1 MTRPEKIGAFFDV
14 DGTLLGPPSLEWRF
28 IAFLLARD
36 ELATHHIARW
46 LVHFART
53 LVSDP
58 REATLGNK
66 HYLGGLHASLV
77 SDWEQSLTNDPLAW
91 CADTVERMRWHWT
104 QGHRVFLVSGTLD
117 CLAHVMR
124 RQLPGPVEVSS
135 TQLEVLRGRWT
146 GRIVGAHLSGNEK
159 GRVVRSLAARFGVS
173 LWDSYAYGN
182 SISDLP
188 MLDAVGQPTAVN
200 PPGRLRQIA
209 SKEGWPIC
217 DGRLAAAQGVSRLRL
232 AARQAR

>member
-46 LVHFART
+46 LVRFGQT

-58 REATLGNK
+58 RDATLGNK
-66 HYLGGLHASLV
+66 HYLGGLRTSLV
-77 SDWEQSLTNDPLAW
+77 SDWEQSLTSYPLRWYGDAI
-91 CADTVERMRWHWT
+91 ERMRWHGT
-104 QGHRVFLVSGTLD
+104 RGHRVFLVSGTLD
-117 CLAHVMR
+117 CLANVMR
-124 RQLPGPVEVSS
+124 PQLPGPVEVSA
-135 TQLEVLRGRWT
+135 TQLEVLSGHWT
-146 GRIVGAHLSGNEK
+146 GRIVGVHLSGSEK
-159 GRVVRSLAARFGVS
+159 GRVVRSLAAQFSVS

-182 SISDLP
+182 SIRDLP

-200 PPGRLRQIA
+200 PRGRLRRIA
-209 SKEGWPIC
+209 FEEGWPIC
-217 DGRLAAAQGVSRLRL
+217 DWRLAAEQRVSRLEL
-232 AARQAR
+232 AAREAR